1 MWCQVAAILIAVLPS
16 QIILL
21 LPFPIKL
28 FVDSSLPTCLGGT
41 ALLICNSDEFMLN
54 DGEVGYSEGSTV
66 PSEFLVWT
74 NSSRI
79 VLQCISGGSVATIKQ
94 VNLYF
99 YHDPASGLGLPE
111 FSLSASNYESEPGDP
126 LSFVVFWNQKLSM
139 DAESSGIRN
148 VILVIT
154 KQIAENSGHFHIGF
168 TLMGDVKQ
176 FAVSELHISDTG
188 SKLTLL

>member
-1 MWCQVAAILIAVLPS
+1 MMEKSDIVKEVQ
-16 QIILL
+16 
-21 LPFPIKL
+21 FPL
-28 FVDSSLPTCLGGT
+28 SSLCG
-41 ALLICNSDEFMLN
+41 LI
-54 DGEVGYSEGSTV
+54 VQ
-66 PSEFLVWT
+66 FLIFIFLCVMYMY
-74 NSSRI
+74 NRI

-188 SKLTLL
+188 SKLTLLYIHLVSLTLIPSSY